1 MAEYVSVLV
10 LVLHLLSRFVRV
22 HIKVNL
28 DVALRIGCGK
38 HKNK

>member
-10 LVLHLLSRFVRV
+10 LVLHLLGRFVRV
-22 HIKVNL
+22 DIKVNL
-28 DVALRIGCGK
+28 DVALRIVRGK